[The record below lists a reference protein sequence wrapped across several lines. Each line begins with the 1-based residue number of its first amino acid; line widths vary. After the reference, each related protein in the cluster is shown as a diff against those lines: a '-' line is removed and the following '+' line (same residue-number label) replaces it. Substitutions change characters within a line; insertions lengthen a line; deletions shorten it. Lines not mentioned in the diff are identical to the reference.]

1 MQSAQ
6 GGAVQQ
12 GTQMVATQN
21 KRAGVIGLGAM
32 GLGMARSLLK
42 AGFAVS
48 GYDPAETARENAA
61 AAGVWLTADTDAV
74 FADCGVIVLSLPTAQ
89 HVLAVVQAAQAAGH
103 LAQTGAA
110 RVIVDTS
117 TSEAATTRT
126 LAAELSAL
134 GHGFLDAPVS
144 GGPAGAASGQLS
156 VMLGGETQW
165 LEVARPALEA
175 MAAKILH
182 VGPSGAGNVAKL
194 VNNMLVANHMVTTL
208 EALRLGEAAGVAATE
223 MLEVVNSATGRS
235 AISEV
240 HYPNWVLPRSFDSGF
255 SAGLMRKDLR
265 LARALAAEV
274 SVATPMADRV
284 AELWAETQSG
294 LSDSDDFMRM
304 GDLQVDRLSAKEEQA

>member
-6 GGAVQQ
+6 VGAVQQ

-74 FADCGVIVLSLPTAQ
+74 FADCDVIVLSLPTAQ